1 MKPRYYVKAWQEND
15 WWLARVVAA
24 SDGADPIPLNAL
36 TQARTVTKIESMAR
50 DLVAT
55 ILDDDESNFEVE
67 LQYVLPDDL
76 STLLCEAKGA
86 RAWLDAAQEL
96 WQERSV
102 TAARALTSQGY
113 SLREAATL
121 LELSHQRVDQ
131 LVGDPA
137 VRERRNVLALELKS
151 NWHAGGYGRRGSPA
165 PPQDVDL
172 LVVVHNMAEPDEQ
185 RTARSDLV
193 YAQLKEYLSKVL
205 SDLATCGPDAGG
217 PQVEQEGKRRPAQ
230 PVKE

>member
-1 MKPRYYVKAWQEND
+1 MDGQMKPRYYVKAWQEND

-76 STLLCEAKGA
+76 SELLCEARGA

-96 WQERSV
+96 WQERSA
-102 TAARALTSQGY
+102 TAARALADKGY
-113 SLREAATL
+113 SLRETATL
-121 LELSHQRVDQ
+121 LGLSHQRVDQ
-131 LVGDPA
+131 LLGGD
-137 VRERRNVLALELKS
+137 VDRERSNVWAFQLKS
-151 NWHAGGYGRRGSPA
+151 SAPAG
-165 PPQDVDL
+165 
-172 LVVVHNMAEPDEQ
+172 
-185 RTARSDLV
+185 
-193 YAQLKEYLSKVL
+193 
-205 SDLATCGPDAGG
+205 TCWR
-217 PQVEQEGKRRPAQ
+217 Q
-230 PVKE
+230 